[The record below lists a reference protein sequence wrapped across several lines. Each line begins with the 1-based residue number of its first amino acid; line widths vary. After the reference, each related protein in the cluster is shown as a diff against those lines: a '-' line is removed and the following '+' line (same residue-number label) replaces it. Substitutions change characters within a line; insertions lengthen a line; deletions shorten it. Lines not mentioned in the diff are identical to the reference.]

1 LWYGFK
7 NPILLKK
14 NFLQK
19 KTRNNRRLN
28 LTNFQVERPQN
39 LYYFYKIL
47 TFPTFWK
54 FLVLKPLLVTNHYL
68 VCLLLH
74 STYYLKFVL
83 PTKPLS
89 LHLDRHTSSVLFTFN
104 CDVDRIKLFYQ
115 KLTQLIRLFYLP
127 FFLKLKFKGKG
138 YYVYKNKRNTI
149 TPQFGFSHRNYVY
162 SSSLNVK
169 FLSKTK
175 VFLFGLSKIDALRV
189 AYTFKRL
196 KPINIFTGRGVRFSK
211 QLIYRKTGKISSYR

>member
-1 LWYGFK
+1 MWYGFK
-7 NPILLKK
+7 NTTSFKK

-19 KTRNNRRLN
+19 KTRANRRFN

-39 LYYFYKIL
+39 LYYFSKIL
-47 TFPTFWK
+47 TFPTFWN
-54 FLVLKPLLVTNHYL
+54 FLVLKPLLSSHEYSI
-68 VCLLLH
+68 CLLLH
-74 STYYLKFVL
+74 STYYLKFIL
-83 PTKPLS
+83 PTKPLR
-89 LHLDRHTSSVLFTFN
+89 LHLDSNTNSILLAFN
-104 CDVDRIKLFYQ
+104 YGIDRIRMFYQ
-115 KLTQLIRLFYLP
+115 KLMGLVRLFYLP

-162 SSSLNVK
+162 AASLNVK

-175 VFLFGLSKIDALRV
+175 IFLFGLSRVDALKV

-196 KPINIFTGRGVRFSK
+196 KSINIFTGRGVRFAK
-211 QLIYRKTGKISSYR
+211 QVIYRKTGKISSYR